1 MNVDAQKPSECHWA
15 AIKMYLSES
24 LMAMVK
30 QLYKPSTLRPMCPVH
45 GTLMVEVYPTPVDS
59 NEPTRDAD
67 PAFRCQSEHCE
78 LFWAREHEHFE
89 LLQGRPVYTNSD
101 PARRMRCLVRSHGC
115 LYLAAIHP
123 TNLWTWKCSVCD
135 YAYTD
140 APGGWVNP
148 PTWR

>member
-101 PARRMRCLVRSHGC
+101 PGPPDALSGPEPRMLV
-115 LYLAAIHP
+115 A
-123 TNLWTWKCSVCD
+123 
-135 YAYTD
+135 
-140 APGGWVNP
+140 GGDP
-148 PTWR
+148 PYEPVDLEVFGL